1 MKKILLITILSLTV
15 VSTTAATAQIAPTP
29 TQSTPL
35 SEQEM
40 TQLVGAGC
48 DELAG
53 GMVGLAFTSG
63 YFAAICPVA
72 SAAFLAGAGAV
83 GLTILIFC

>member
-1 MKKILLITILSLTV
+1 MKKIVLITILLITV
-15 VSTTAATAQIAPTP
+15 VSTTAATTQITPNLARSAPLT
-29 TQSTPL
+29 
-35 SEQEM
+35 EQEM
-40 TQLVGAGC
+40 TQLVGSGC

-72 SAAFLAGAGAV
+72 SAAFLGGAGAI